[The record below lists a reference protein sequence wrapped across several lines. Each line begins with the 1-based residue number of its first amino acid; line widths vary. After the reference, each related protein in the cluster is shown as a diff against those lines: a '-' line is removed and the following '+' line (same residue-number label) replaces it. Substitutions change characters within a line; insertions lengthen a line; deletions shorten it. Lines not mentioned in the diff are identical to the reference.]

1 MAFVQGF
8 GSGSCDSQVAK
19 VRIRVT
25 NEFNNNNVDYPSH
38 TVSSTSPPPASLAH
52 SLISARDMHL
62 ATRMFCCL
70 CHFALRCEPSWAP
83 MACARLQHNGES
95 CLLLDSSRPSFCL
108 SVSCPSRYKRPCTSH
123 TRGLSH
129 SLSDTLSDSPFT
141 HLFSTLLFNSS
152 VTSKL
157 HTCLF
162 WSTTKASAFGRGR
175 TCRLWLPSS
184 HFNSSHRSPDRCSNC
199 NPLRNTAHSLS
210 NTQLRH
216 RGTPFNSW
224 SLVSHRQVVRSCN
237 PFLFLSQ
244 SIVSKFFSF

>member
-1 MAFVQGF
+1 M
-8 GSGSCDSQVAK
+8 
-19 VRIRVT
+19 RIAGGIAQYKIY
-25 NEFNNNNVDYPSH
+25 NEFNNITNSTSH
-38 TVSSTSPPPASLAH
+38 TVSPTAPPPPAWQAH

-62 ATRMFCCL
+62 ATRMFYCL
-70 CHFALRCEPSWAP
+70 CHFAYSCEPSWAP

-108 SVSCPSRYKRPCTSH
+108 SVPCPSRYKRPCTPH
-123 TRGLSH
+123 
-129 SLSDTLSDSPFT
+129 TLSLYT
-141 HLFSTLLFNSS
+141 HLSSSLLFNSS
-152 VTSKL
+152 VT
-157 HTCLF
+157 TN
-162 WSTTKASAFGRGR
+162 STLACTGRPLKASAFGRGR

-216 RGTPFNSW
+216 RGTPFGSW

-244 SIVSKFFSF
+244 SIVSKFSSF